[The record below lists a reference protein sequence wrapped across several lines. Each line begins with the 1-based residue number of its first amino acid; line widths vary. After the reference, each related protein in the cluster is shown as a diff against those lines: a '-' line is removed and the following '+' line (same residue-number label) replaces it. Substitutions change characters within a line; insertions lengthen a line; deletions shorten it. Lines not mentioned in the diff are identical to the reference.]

1 MRSYCDQTGQS
12 QKRIQTLLRLPVNFG
27 RFVTGS
33 LGHKAIC
40 PVHLHEMYTHLLRGR
55 ATVNI
60 QLHFVLFKHDFD
72 V

>member
-1 MRSYCDQTGQS
+1 MRSYCNRTGQS
-12 QKRIQTLLRLPVNFG
+12 QKRFETLLRLPVNLV

-33 LGHKAIC
+33 LDHKAIC
-40 PVHLHEMYTHLLRGR
+40 SVHLHEMYTHLLRGR